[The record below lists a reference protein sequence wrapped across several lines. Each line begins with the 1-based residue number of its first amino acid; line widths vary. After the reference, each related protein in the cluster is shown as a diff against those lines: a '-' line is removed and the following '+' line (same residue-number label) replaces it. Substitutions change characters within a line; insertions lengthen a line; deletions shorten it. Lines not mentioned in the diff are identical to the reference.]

1 MPWGTGRV
9 RARSWDVVVKSSS
22 TCRGQRRGEE
32 HPSQEQS
39 IIPGSRAPSS
49 RVEHPSWEQNIIP
62 GSRAPFPG
70 SEHHPWE
77 QSILLGKSASS
88 MGAGHHSWDQSTVPG
103 ARLPLGPSPTSS
115 SSLQQHKHPEKVPIY
130 TMLEKKRRKKNNFKQ

>member
-9 RARSWDVVVKSSS
+9 RARGWDVVVKSSS

-32 HPSQEQS
+32 HSSQEQS
-39 IIPGSRAPSS
+39 IIPGSRAS
-49 RVEHPSWEQNIIP
+49 
-62 GSRAPFPG
+62 FPG
-70 SEHHPWE
+70 GGHHPWEQSTLSGIRAPPRE
-77 QSILLGKSASS
+77 QSILLGKRASS
-88 MGAGHHSWDQSTVPG
+88 MGAGHHSRDQSTVPG

-130 TMLEKKRRKKNNFKQ
+130 TMLEKKRRKKPNFKQ